1 MYAMPRK
8 YRSSPPTPLLLAERA
23 GVREPALN
31 LPYFTAGST
40 VRNLL
45 ALPLFA
51 MILLAPHKD
60 VEHRHHA
67 AASYERVR

>member
-8 YRSSPPTPLLLAERA
+8 YRSGPPNPYCSPN
-23 GVREPALN
+23 EPASEN